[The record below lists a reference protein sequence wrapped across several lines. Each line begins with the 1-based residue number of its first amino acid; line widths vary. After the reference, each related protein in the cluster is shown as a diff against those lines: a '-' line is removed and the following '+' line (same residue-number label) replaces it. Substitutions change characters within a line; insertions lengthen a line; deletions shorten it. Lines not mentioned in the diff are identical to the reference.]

1 MGERDGK
8 LSEEQIF
15 DVAVEA
21 GADDVTVEEE
31 IFEVY
36 TSVGDFNEVK
46 NNLVK
51 NGVNIISAEVEWL
64 PQTMVTLND
73 EQLVKFRKM
82 LDMFDDFDDVQ
93 NVYHNVDLPEEE
105 D

>member
-1 MGERDGK
+1 MGSEMCIRDR
-8 LSEEQIF
+8 
-15 DVAVEA
+15 
-21 GADDVTVEEE
+21 
-31 IFEVY
+31 
-36 TSVGDFNEVK
+36 
-46 NNLVK
+46 
-51 NGVNIISAEVEWL
+51 

>member
-1 MGERDGK
+1 
-8 LSEEQIF
+8 
-15 DVAVEA
+15 
-21 GADDVTVEEE
+21 
-31 IFEVY
+31 
-36 TSVGDFNEVK
+36 
-46 NNLVK
+46 
-51 NGVNIISAEVEWL
+51 
-64 PQTMVTLND
+64 MVTLND

>member
-1 MGERDGK
+1 
-8 LSEEQIF
+8 
-15 DVAVEA
+15 
-21 GADDVTVEEE
+21 
-31 IFEVY
+31 
-36 TSVGDFNEVK
+36 
-46 NNLVK
+46 
-51 NGVNIISAEVEWL
+51 VEWL

>member
-1 MGERDGK
+1 M
-8 LSEEQIF
+8 
-15 DVAVEA
+15 
-21 GADDVTVEEE
+21 
-31 IFEVY
+31 
-36 TSVGDFNEVK
+36 
-46 NNLVK
+46 
-51 NGVNIISAEVEWL
+51 EWL